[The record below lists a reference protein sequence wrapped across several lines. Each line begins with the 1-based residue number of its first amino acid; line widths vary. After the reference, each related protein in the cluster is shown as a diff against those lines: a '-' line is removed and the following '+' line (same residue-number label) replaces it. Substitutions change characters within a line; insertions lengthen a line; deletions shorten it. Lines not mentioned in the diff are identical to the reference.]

1 MARTKCKEIGR
12 GSRSWMMVVA
22 LILKTCNL
30 LNLIFV
36 SKGENVRT
44 TFVSSKGFYK
54 LCDVLFVDFGLVC
67 IIYDNTFEVHDGATG
82 HQD

>member
-1 MARTKCKEIGR
+1 
-12 GSRSWMMVVA
+12 MMVVA
-22 LILKTCNL
+22 PILKTRNL

-36 SKGENVRT
+36 SKGESVRT

-67 IIYDNTFEVHDGATG
+67 NICGNTFEVHDGATG